1 MTATSDQST
10 DNKWTKRLSRKG
22 WIILITL
29 ISLMAI
35 LIIWL
40 VFSTKTAP
48 DKATNSSNENSVSQP
63 KPALTVTVVSPEQQS
78 WEQTFTAN
86 GNVAAWQEV
95 VIGSELS
102 GQRLQRVNVNVGDVV
117 RRGQVLAEIN
127 SDTIRAELAAAK
139 ASLAE
144 AQAVLADA
152 AANNKRIQQLKNT
165 GAISAQE
172 AAQYQTTQFTAQ
184 ARLDAARAQIDSN
197 QLRLAQTQVISPDNG
212 VISARTATVGS
223 LAQTGQELFR
233 LIRNNRLEWRA
244 EVTTTDLYKLK
255 EGMNAKIYSPD
266 PNQPPII
273 GKVRMIAPVID
284 PQTRY
289 GLVYVDFPQNNAIR
303 MGMFVKGAFDL
314 GQKSAL
320 TVPQSALLLRDGFS
334 YVFIVNKDNRV
345 TQQKVTLGR
354 RLGDRV
360 EITDLA
366 ANVKVIS
373 TGTGFLTDGDLV
385 KVAAVIPDTPLSK
398 QLVTGSVNGSTT
410 DSVTSSVNSQ
420 GE

>member
-1 MTATSDQST
+1 MTVSPDQST
-10 DNKWTKRLSRKG
+10 DNKSTKRLSRKG
-22 WIILITL
+22 WIILISL
-29 ISLMAI
+29 ISLLGL

-40 VFSTKTAP
+40 VFLRSPASDDHNKTTTEA
-48 DKATNSSNENSVSQP
+48 ANSKPQ
-63 KPALTVTVVSPEQQS
+63 PALTVTVVSPQMLN

-102 GQRLQRVNVNVGDVV
+102 GQRLLRVNVNVGDVV
-117 RRGQVLAEIN
+117 KRGQVLAEIN
-127 SDTIRAELAAAK
+127 SDTIRAELASAK

-165 GAISAQE
+165 GAISVQE
-172 AAQYQTTQFTAQ
+172 AAQYQTTQSTAQ

-197 QLRLAQTQVISPDNG
+197 QLRLAQSQVISPDNG

-255 EGMNAKIYSPD
+255 EGMIAKIYSPD
-266 PNQPPII
+266 PTLPPIS

-289 GLVYVDFPQNNAIR
+289 GLVYVDLPANNAVR

-314 GQKSAL
+314 GTKQAL

-334 YVFIVNKDNRV
+334 YVFIVNSQQRV
-345 TQQKVTLGR
+345 VQQKVTLGR
-354 RLGDRV
+354 RVGDRV
-360 EITDLA
+360 EVTNLP
-366 ANVKVIS
+366 ANVNIVS
-373 TGTGFLTDGDLV
+373 TGTGFLSDGDLV
-385 KVAAVIPDTPLSK
+385 KVAAAIPDTPLSK
-398 QLVTGSVNGSTT
+398 QLIT
-410 DSVTSSVNSQ
+410 DSATLQ
-420 GE
+420 GK